1 MTVHDLPE
9 AMLDWLAARCSNAG
23 RWGSS
28 DCMGT
33 LNRITPAVRGKAAAL
48 VSAGSRSHW
57 VGFPARQPGREIRND
72 ADG

>member
-9 AMLDWLAARCSNAG
+9 AMLDRLAARCSNAG

-48 VSAGSRSHW
+48 VSAGRSIAL
-57 VGFPARQPGREIRND
+57 GRFPGTGSPA
-72 ADG
+72 